1 MNDLTHSHHWD
12 IGTTQVILEVVHRY
26 KSTRK
31 AWIFKANFLK
41 KCSINFL
48 IFFFAWKV
56 CIWSFSGCVSSSWA
70 QNMGKRTLFGTFFTA
85 VGSNN
90 DKGLLSQRKQKGKN
104 YRDVPVLLESVSHR
118 LAVDRRDTL
127 NRNGG
132 LECQL
137 FTLAWLW
144 SVLSL
149 SQAQSILR
157 SWKLLVIIQ
166 QSFCRPPLMEVI
178 SWLALRLRLCNLRGD
193 SVR

>member
-1 MNDLTHSHHWD
+1 MRHLRKLW
-12 IGTTQVILEVVHRY
+12 GGILYVRF
-26 KSTRK
+26 SCLSWSP
-31 AWIFKANFLK
+31 AIFRT
-41 KCSINFL
+41 
-48 IFFFAWKV
+48 
-56 CIWSFSGCVSSSWA
+56 SGQSS
-70 QNMGKRTLFGTFFTA
+70 
-85 VGSNN
+85 GSNS

-118 LAVDRRDTL
+118 LTLDRCDTL

-137 FTLAWLW
+137 FTLFVVLFCA
-144 SVLSL
+144 LSL

-178 SWLALRLRLCNLRGD
+178 SWLALRLRLCSLRGG
-193 SVR
+193 SVRRILHSK